1 MRANRLRGNV
11 AKAFDRLAFAQS
23 YLASYYKGRK
33 NRELFAAVET
43 YCMFIGY
50 PRSGHSLIGS
60 LLDAH
65 PNVIVAHELDA
76 LKYVEAGLGKYRLY
90 QLLLDNSRRFARK
103 GRKWT
108 GYAYQVPGQ
117 WQGRFDELRVIGDKK
132 GGRSTLRLAV
142 RPELLYRLRKTVA
155 VEIKFVHVVRNPYD
169 NIATMHKRALE
180 HDRNAALRT
189 AVADYFSRC
198 EMNAEL
204 KELLGSSAVLDARHE
219 SFIEDPRS
227 ALRRLCGFLDL
238 GYTEDYLEDC
248 ASIVFGAP
256 RKSRHDVG
264 WSAASL
270 DAVRTGIGRFDFLK
284 GYSYEE

>member
-1 MRANRLRGNV
+1 MHVKRLRE
-11 AKAFDRLAFAQS
+11 KAVKALDRLAFTHS
-23 YLASYYKGRK
+23 YLTSYHRGRK
-33 NRELFAAVET
+33 NRELFDAVEK

-65 PNVIVAHELDA
+65 PNAIVAHELDA
-76 LKYVEAGLGKYRLY
+76 LKYVEAGLDKYRLY

-132 GGRSTLRLAV
+132 GGRSTLRLAE
-142 RPELLYRLRKTVA
+142 RPELLHRLQKTVA
-155 VEIKFVHVVRNPYD
+155 TEINFVHVVRNPYD

-180 HDRNAALRT
+180 HDRNAALIT
-189 AVADYFSRC
+189 AVEDYFSRC
-198 EMNAEL
+198 KMNAEL
-204 KELLGSSAVLDARHE
+204 KERLGKDTVLDVRHE

-238 GYTEDYLEDC
+238 GYTEDYLGDC
-248 ASIVFGAP
+248 ASIVFGSP

-264 WSAASL
+264 WSAAAL
-270 DAVRTGIGRFDFLK
+270 DAVRKGIGRFDFLK